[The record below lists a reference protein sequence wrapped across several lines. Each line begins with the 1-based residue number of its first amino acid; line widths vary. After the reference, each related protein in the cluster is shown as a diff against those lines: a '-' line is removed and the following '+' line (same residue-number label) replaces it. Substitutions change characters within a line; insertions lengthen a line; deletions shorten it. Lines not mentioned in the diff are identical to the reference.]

1 MVGKLLKAI
10 LSLMLLAQNS
20 MAQQS
25 ELIYHCSLQN
35 YSVEKK
41 IRKPE
46 EKESLILKFERSSK
60 GVLIF
65 GESENILI
73 FATTTELDGVSVIKD
88 KSTHE
93 AISINFR
100 LDDIEIDFSF
110 NTKNGVLRSIGKKI
124 GSNKIIE
131 TIGVCKYQ
139 SHTPSRI

>member
-1 MVGKLLKAI
+1 VVVDLCKAI
-10 LSLMLLAQNS
+10 LVLMILSQNS
-20 MAQQS
+20 VAQQS
-25 ELIYHCSLQN
+25 SLTYYCSLQN
-35 YSVEKK
+35 YSIEKK

-46 EKESLILKFERSSK
+46 EKEILILKFERSPE
-60 GVLIF
+60 GILIF

-73 FATTTELDGVSVIKD
+73 FATTTELDGVSDIND
-88 KSTHE
+88 KSTPE
-93 AISINFR
+93 GISINFR

-139 SHTPSRI
+139 SQTTSRI